1 MSSTKKT
8 RDENATS
15 ENRDPITGEK
25 GSHPIGTGLGA
36 AATGAAAGAAG
47 GAMAGPAGV
56 AVGTVVGALAGGL
69 VGKEIAESV
78 NPTVETE
85 YWRTNYKTRPYVEP
99 GHEFEVYEPA
109 YRYGWEART
118 YHAGKDFDEVESDL
132 GREWGK
138 VRGKSSLEW
147 NKAKHATRDAWD
159 RLTQPTTG
167 RKA

>member
-1 MSSTKKT
+1 MASTKKT
-8 RDENATS
+8 HDENATS

-56 AVGTVVGALAGGL
+56 AVGAVIGAVAGGL
-69 VGKEIAESV
+69 AGKEIAESI
-78 NPTVETE
+78 NPTAETE
-85 YWRTNYKTRPYVEP
+85 YWRTNYKTRPYVEQ

-118 YHAGKDFDEVESDL
+118 KYEDKNFDEVESDL
-132 GREWGK
+132 SRDWAK
-138 VRGKSSLEW
+138 ARGKSSLEW
-147 NKAKHATRDAWD
+147 NKARHATRDAWD
-159 RLTQPTTG
+159 RLANTTTS